1 MSSGTVSIAA
11 ATAIINYDL
20 FVGARFKHMADRH
33 RKLTGIKVTGSAAAG
48 DTELELFVG
57 TSYIGNFFNTA
68 TGFGNA
74 DDVQD
79 ADALIQAGEELFC
92 IVKDAPTTNPINVQL
107 IWNE

>member
-1 MSSGTVSIAA
+1 MSSGSVSVAA
-11 ATAIINYDL
+11 AIAVVNYDL
-20 FVGARFKHMADRH
+20 FKDTRFKHMADRH

-48 DTELELFVG
+48 DTEVEVFVG
-57 TSYIGNFFNTA
+57 TTYIGNFFNTA

-92 IVKDAPTTNPINVQL
+92 MVKDAPTTDPINIQL